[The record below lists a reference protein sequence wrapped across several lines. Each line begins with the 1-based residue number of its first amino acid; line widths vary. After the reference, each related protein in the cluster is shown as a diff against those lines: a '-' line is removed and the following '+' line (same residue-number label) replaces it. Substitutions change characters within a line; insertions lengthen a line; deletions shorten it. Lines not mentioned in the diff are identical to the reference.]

1 VNDTWGSLIPLV
13 LLLVFAYFV
22 LIRPARRRAN
32 EIQSVQSALSAGD
45 EVMLASGIYGT
56 VLEVGDERLT
66 LEVAPGVVLSVARAA
81 VARIVRDIPAD
92 TGGPP
97 AADAAQTMEPPVE
110 PPDSDRSEPGTPDDG
125 TSRGA
130 H

>member
-1 VNDTWGSLIPLV
+1 MNDTWGSLIPLV
-13 LLLVFAYFV
+13 LLLLFAYLV
-22 LIRPARRRAN
+22 LIRPARRRAH
-32 EIQSVQSALSAGD
+32 EIQAVQSALSAGD

-56 VLEVGDERLT
+56 VHEVGDERLT

-81 VARIVRDIPAD
+81 VARIVQDVPAQQAE
-92 TGGPP
+92 P
-97 AADAAQTMEPPVE
+97 AAGDDLTVRPATEPT
-110 PPDSDRSEPGTPDDG
+110 DGDRSGPDTPDEG